1 MLDGFTRIAQRYYA
15 YRWRFLAASGLVFLL
30 LILVFFALPRAVAF
44 VLPLVGPALSFSWG
58 MVLIC
63 FWFEPTRGSLF
74 SGAFVRLIPRIAQVA
89 LRWYAAI
96 FLMIWFVF
104 GILVWPVFVL
114 LM

>member
-1 MLDGFTRIAQRYYA
+1 MLDGFTRIATRYYA
-15 YRWRFLAASGLVFLL
+15 YRWRFVAASGLAFLS
-30 LILVFFALPRAVAF
+30 LILVFFAFPRAVAV
-44 VLPLVGPALSFSWG
+44 VLPLVGPALAFSWG
-58 MVLIC
+58 MVLMC
-63 FWFEPTRGSLF
+63 FWFEPARGSLF
-74 SGAFVRLIPRIAQVA
+74 RGGFVRFIPRIGQIA